1 MRIAS
6 RVSLGL
12 AWGFAFALGCAAA
25 RADDAAPP
33 SDEAL
38 ADETLALEQGEV
50 DPATLEAQ
58 SVGAAP
64 DAAGQS
70 VELAVVPGASG
81 APAFDQPSFASSQN
95 SMIGGATSSSS
106 LSATTAGGGVSLGQ

>member
-6 RVSLGL
+6 RVGLGL

-25 RADDAAPP
+25 HADDAASP
-33 SDEAL
+33 SDEAV

-58 SVGAAP
+58 SVGTAP

-70 VELAVVPGASG
+70 LELAVVPGAPDT
-81 APAFDQPSFASSQN
+81 PAFAQPSFTSSQN
-95 SMIGGATSSSS
+95 SMTGGATSSSS
-106 LSATTAGGGVSLGQ
+106 LSATTAGNAVSLGQ

>member
-12 AWGFAFALGCAAA
+12 AWSFVLALGFAAA
-25 RADDAAPP
+25 RADDASTPP
-33 SDEAL
+33 DESL

-50 DPATLEAQ
+50 DPAALEAQ
-58 SVGAAP
+58 SVGTAP

-70 VELAVVPGASG
+70 VELAVVPGAPD

-95 SMIGGATSSSS
+95 SMTGGATSSST
-106 LSATTAGGGVSLGQ
+106 LSATSAGGGVSLGQ